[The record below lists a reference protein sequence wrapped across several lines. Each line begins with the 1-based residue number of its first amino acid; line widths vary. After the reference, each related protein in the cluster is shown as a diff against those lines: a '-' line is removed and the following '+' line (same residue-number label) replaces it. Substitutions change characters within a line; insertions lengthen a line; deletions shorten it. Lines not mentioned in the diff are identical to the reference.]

1 MLWTTQ
7 SKINEEL
14 ENKIGDLQQAISW
27 LRNRIFNIQYQLM
40 LSCDWNVT
48 MYCVSPAKY
57 NASQYSWEEI
67 KYNLQDLRDNIIVD
81 VEELK
86 RDI

>member
-1 MLWTTQ
+1 
-7 SKINEEL
+7 
-14 ENKIGDLQQAISW
+14 
-27 LRNRIFNIQYQLM
+27 M